1 MRLAEKLIMDPRSTS
16 PGMIRRLGR
25 LFDERN
31 GRSIIVAMDHGIGGT
46 PDGFRHPGKLL
57 EVVLKARPDGILLNA
72 GLARRFAPLF
82 ARRDAPALVLGIDM
96 VHFSELRGKGS
107 AETHAPQIAVEE
119 AVRLGA
125 DAVKAILVMGW
136 DSGRL
141 AQNMQFLAK
150 AAERC
155 RHWEL
160 PLMIEPGLWGGDV
173 STDPAARAEMN
184 ADGARMAVELGADIL
199 KLQYGGDPRA
209 FGEIVDASPVPVL
222 ILGGPKR
229 PTQRE
234 TLADVVAAAEAGAV
248 GVVMGRNVWQ
258 HDNPGTM
265 VRAIRTAVVSRDLEA
280 ALAELS
286 RE

>member
-1 MRLAEKLIMDPRSTS
+1 
-16 PGMIRRLGR
+16 MIRRLGR
-25 LFDERN
+25 LFDEKN
-31 GRSIIVAMDHGIGGT
+31 GRSITIAMDHGIGGT
-46 PDGFRHPGKLL
+46 PDGFRYPGKLL
-57 EVVLKARPDGILLNA
+57 EAVLKAQPDGILLNA
-72 GLARRFAPLF
+72 GLARRFAHLF

-96 VHFSELRGKGS
+96 VHFSELRGTGT
-107 AETHAPQIAVEE
+107 AETHAPQLAIEE
-119 AVRLGA
+119 ALRLGA
-125 DAVKAILVMGW
+125 DAVKSILVMGW
-136 DSGRL
+136 DSARL

-160 PLMIEPGLWGGDV
+160 PLMIEPGLWGADI
-173 STDPAARAEMN
+173 SKDPAARAEMN

-199 KLQYGGDPRA
+199 KLQYGGDPKVFR
-209 FGEIVDASPVPVL
+209 EIVDASPVPVL

-258 HDNPGTM
+258 HDNPGAM
-265 VRAIRTAVVSRDLEA
+265 VRALRTAMVSGNLEA
-280 ALAELS
+280 ALAKLS
-286 RE
+286 PE